1 MEPLFRAI
9 WIVWFV
15 AIVAFILSIAGNC
28 YLTSLSKKVDEIEE
42 ALDEFSDESLDEMI
56 DIYDECDSKDLQLLE
71 MIDNL
76 LDVQSSNLRCM
87 KALNEKIDNLAK
99 KQEFDAQDLFELYTD
114 FFTEE
119 PEECPKVDTCTKAP
133 CKESCP
139 KRGRPAKK

>member
-1 MEPLFRAI
+1 METLY
-9 WIVWFV
+9 IVWLTLAAV
-15 AIVAFILSIAGNC
+15 VLSFILSI
-28 YLTSLSKKVDEIEE
+28 TSVVQLDSLRRKVRELEETIDE
-42 ALDEFSDESLDEMI
+42 LSDETLDEMV

-114 FFTEE
+114 FFIEV
-119 PEECPKVDTCTKAP
+119 PEECPKEMTCTKEP
-133 CKESCP
+133 CKKSCP

>member
-1 MEPLFRAI
+1 METLY
-9 WIVWFV
+9 IVWLTLAAV
-15 AIVAFILSIAGNC
+15 VLSFILSI
-28 YLTSLSKKVDEIEE
+28 TSVVQLDSLKRKVRELEETIDE
-42 ALDEFSDESLDEMI
+42 LSDETLDEMV

-87 KALNEKIDNLAK
+87 KALNQKIDNLAR

-119 PEECPKVDTCTKAP
+119 PEECPKEKTCTKAP
-133 CKESCP
+133 CKKSCP

>member
-1 MEPLFRAI
+1 METLY
-9 WIVWFV
+9 IVWLTLAAAV
-15 AIVAFILSIAGNC
+15 LSFILGIISVVQ
-28 YLTSLSKKVDEIEE
+28 TDSLKRKVRELEETIDE
-42 ALDEFSDESLDEMI
+42 LSDETLDEMV

-114 FFTEE
+114 FFMEE
-119 PEECPKVDTCTKAP
+119 PEECPKVDTCTKEP
-133 CKESCP
+133 CKKSCP